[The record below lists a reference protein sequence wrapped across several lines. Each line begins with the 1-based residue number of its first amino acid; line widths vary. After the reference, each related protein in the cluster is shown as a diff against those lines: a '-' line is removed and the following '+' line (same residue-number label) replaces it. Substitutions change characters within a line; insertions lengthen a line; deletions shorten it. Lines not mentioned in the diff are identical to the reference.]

1 MHKAEGLQLRVEYDF
16 YRELFK
22 EEFDLFFSAFIQ
34 KHNLFSLRPEDI
46 PEGHDP
52 TEEELKQY
60 ARMQQ
65 MMNGMQDKSLN
76 PMIEERS

>member
-1 MHKAEGLQLRVEYDF
+1 M
-16 YRELFK
+16 
-22 EEFDLFFSAFIQ
+22 
-34 KHNLFSLRPEDI
+34 

-65 MMNGMQDKSLN
+65 MMNGMQDRSLN

>member
-1 MHKAEGLQLRVEYDF
+1 MRIKSLILI
-16 YRELFK
+16 L
-22 EEFDLFFSAFIQ
+22 SAFIQ

-46 PEGHDP
+46 PEGYDP